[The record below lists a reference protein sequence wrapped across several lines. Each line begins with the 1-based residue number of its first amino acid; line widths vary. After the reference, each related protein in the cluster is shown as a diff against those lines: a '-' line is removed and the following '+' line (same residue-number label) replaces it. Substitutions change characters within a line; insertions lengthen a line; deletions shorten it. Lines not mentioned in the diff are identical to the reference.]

1 MGCTFLQAR
10 RVDVAD
16 LTFSELQRQMQLG
29 KQKKQGVSYSFRNVE
44 DITTKFKELDSGWVL
59 TFEDCDPIELQGRL
73 FYKAVAIA
81 SKGDEVHK
89 APGYAEL
96 SEVPIIKTKTG
107 NTIQQM
113 QVPQWTGAVSS
124 YARKYAVQGL
134 FAIGEK
140 DVDEYPVEE
149 NQQQPQ
155 QGQPKQQPQQQI
167 ILITSQQHDEL
178 LAKINHL
185 AQVKGVEFDQVAN
198 FLLGKYKVGNFRE
211 IPSMSYELVSNNI
224 DSMIKKAEGKINDA

>member
-1 MGCTFLQAR
+1 MAE
-10 RVDVAD
+10 
-16 LTFSELQRQMQLG
+16 LTFPELQQKMQLG

-59 TFEDCDPIELQGRL
+59 KFEDCDPIELQGRL
-73 FYKAVAIA
+73 FYKSVAIA
-81 SKGDEVHK
+81 SKGDEIHR

-96 SEVPIIKTKTG
+96 SEVPVIHTKKGTI
-107 NTIQQM
+107 IQQM

-149 NQQQPQ
+149 NQQQEQ
-155 QGQPKQQPQQQI
+155 STKQSQSNQQPQQNQVRYI
-167 ILITSQQHDEL
+167 DNIQYQEILKTVEEF
-178 LAKINHL
+178 AT
-185 AQVKGVEFDQVAN
+185 VKGAPFDVVAN
-198 FLLGKYKVGNFRE
+198 FVMGKYQIQDFHQVPVDGYNVVME
-211 IPSMSYELVSNNI
+211 YLNTQIQ
-224 DSMIKKAEGKINDA
+224 KAYAKQGV

>member
-1 MGCTFLQAR
+1 M
-10 RVDVAD
+10 AD
-16 LTFSELQRQMQLG
+16 LTFPELQQKMQLG

-59 TFEDCDPIELQGRL
+59 KFEDCDPIELQGRL
-73 FYKAVAIA
+73 FYKSVAIA
-81 SKGDEVHK
+81 SKGDETHR

-96 SEVPIIKTKTG
+96 SEVPVIHTKKGTI
-107 NTIQQM
+107 IQQM

-149 NQQQPQ
+149 NQEQGQSNQQQQPNNQ
-155 QGQPKQQPQQQI
+155 QAQQQEQAQYVTNEQYIEIVGWIRSLAQSLNKPFDEVEQGYLNHYRITNFHQVPVEHFNTVVHHIKSQVDKYKQPQN
-167 ILITSQQHDEL
+167 D
-178 LAKINHL
+178 
-185 AQVKGVEFDQVAN
+185 F
-198 FLLGKYKVGNFRE
+198 
-211 IPSMSYELVSNNI
+211 NNL
-224 DSMIKKAEGKINDA
+224 

>member
-1 MGCTFLQAR
+1 M
-10 RVDVAD
+10 AD
-16 LTFSELQRQMQLG
+16 LTFPELQQKMQLG

-59 TFEDCDPIELQGRL
+59 KFEDCDPIELQGRL
-73 FYKAVAIA
+73 FYKSVAIA
-81 SKGDEVHK
+81 SKGDETHR

-96 SEVPIIKTKTG
+96 SEVPVIHTKKGT
-107 NTIQQM
+107 TIQQM

-149 NQQQPQ
+149 NQE
-155 QGQPKQQPQQQI
+155 QGQSNQQRQPNNPQTQQQNQVRYI
-167 ILITSQQHDEL
+167 DNIQYQEILKTVEEF
-178 LAKINHL
+178 AT
-185 AQVKGVEFDQVAN
+185 VKGAPFDTVAN
-198 FLLGKYKVGNFRE
+198 FVLNKYQIQDFHQVPVDGYNVVME
-211 IPSMSYELVSNNI
+211 YLNTQIQ
-224 DSMIKKAEGKINDA
+224 KAYTKQGV

>member
-1 MGCTFLQAR
+1 MSE
-10 RVDVAD
+10 
-16 LTFSELQRQMQLG
+16 LTFSELQRLMQLG

-81 SKGDEVHK
+81 SKDNEVHK
-89 APGYAEL
+89 SPGYAEL
-96 SEVPIIKTKTG
+96 SDVPILKTKTG

-140 DVDEYPVEE
+140 DVDEFPVEE
-149 NQQQPQ
+149 NQQQPAKNNQ
-155 QGQPKQQPQQQI
+155 QGQPNNQQAPQ
-167 ILITSQQHDEL
+167 
-178 LAKINHL
+178 N
-185 AQVKGVEFDQVAN
+185 QVKYVDNIQYQEIIKAVEEFATVKGAPFDVVAN
-198 FLLGKYKVGNFRE
+198 FVMSKYQITDFHDVPVDGYNVVME
-211 IPSMSYELVSNNI
+211 YLNTQIQ
-224 DSMIKKAEGKINDA
+224 KAYQKQGV

>member
-1 MGCTFLQAR
+1 M
-10 RVDVAD
+10 AD

-140 DVDEYPVEE
+140 DVDEYPVED
-149 NQQQPQ
+149 NQQQTPQ
-155 QGQPKQQPQQQI
+155 QPNQQAQGGQQQSQVP
-167 ILITSQQHDEL
+167 LINQAQYEQIDQALNQLVAVKQTL
-178 LAKINHL
+178 LKPVVDFYL
-185 AQVKGVEFDQVAN
+185 QKCGVSDFHALTVDKFDW
-198 FLLGKYKVGNFRE
+198 L
-211 IPSMSYELVSNNI
+211 
-224 DSMIKKAEGKINDA
+224 IKHINDQIAKAQLVNNQ